1 MRTFVWPIVV
11 IVSTYLVGLVTFMFP
26 DATVRPLLVLWFLI
40 VCPGMVVVRFLR
52 LRSPAAEWALIVA
65 LSLVIDGIIA
75 GIQLYSGRWSP
86 FATLIILMMFCSV
99 GVSIFLFTTLMA
111 FFKSGRGRIAP
122 APINRERVR

>member
-26 DATVRPLLVLWFLI
+26 AATVRPLLVLWFLV
-40 VCPGMVVVRFLR
+40 VCPGIVVVRFLR

-65 LSLVIDGIIA
+65 LSLVIDGIVA

-86 FATLIILMMFCSV
+86 FATMVILMMFCSV
-99 GVSIFLFTTLMA
+99 GVSIYLFTTLMA
-111 FFKSGRGRIAP
+111 LFKSGRIVP
-122 APINRERVR
+122 VPINRGRVRQ